1 MLNVETLFGLETVSE
16 TVLLIELQT
25 PAASSTDQTKNTE
38 TTVTIPNAI
47 ASTNDTFITDQGSM
61 RLSRSRALRG
71 PVAAPSAGGGRGSRG
86 ARWGGG
92 PGPPRLSRRGAAAPR
107 GQPALPGSAAATP
120 ATVQQRGRTG
130 QRPPAPSAA
139 ATAPAGA
146 AAGRA
151 PTHVLPRCVSGGPRR
166 RP

>member
-71 PVAAPSAGGGRGSRG
+71 PVAAPVRRVVAVVAVGARTGATSAVSSGSGCTARTAGSAGV
-86 ARWGGG
+86 
-92 PGPPRLSRRGAAAPR
+92 RRGDACD
-107 GQPALPGSAAATP
+107 
-120 ATVQQRGRTG
+120 
-130 QRPPAPSAA
+130 
-139 ATAPAGA
+139 GA
-146 AAGRA
+146 A
-151 PTHVLPRCVSGGPRR
+151 
-166 RP
+166 